1 MSGFISTAC
10 KEYVQILKSKLVTPK
25 MKTLLILRHAK
36 SSWKDISLTDHDRP
50 LKKRGQRDA
59 PRMGSLLRE
68 QGIVPDLILSSTAKR
83 AITTAVM
90 VADASGY
97 ENDIDVRR
105 EFYPGYPDAYID
117 ALREAADENQIVM
130 VVGHNPGLA
139 ELLDLLTESRELLP
153 TAALAQVALPV
164 QSWNELNYETSGE
177 LVNLWR
183 PREVQD

>member
-1 MSGFISTAC
+1 
-10 KEYVQILKSKLVTPK
+10 

-36 SSWKDISLTDHDRP
+36 SSWKDMSLTDHDRP

-59 PRMGSLLRE
+59 PRMGRLLHK
-68 QGIVPDLILSSTAKR
+68 QGLVPDLILSSTAKR

-90 VADASGY
+90 LADACGY

-117 ALREAADENQIVM
+117 ALREAADEYQTVM
-130 VVGHNPGLA
+130 VVGHNPGLE
-139 ELLDLLTESRELLP
+139 ELLDLLTEAGESLP
-153 TAALAQVALPV
+153 TAALAQVALPIR
-164 QSWNELNYETSGE
+164 SWDQLNFEISGE